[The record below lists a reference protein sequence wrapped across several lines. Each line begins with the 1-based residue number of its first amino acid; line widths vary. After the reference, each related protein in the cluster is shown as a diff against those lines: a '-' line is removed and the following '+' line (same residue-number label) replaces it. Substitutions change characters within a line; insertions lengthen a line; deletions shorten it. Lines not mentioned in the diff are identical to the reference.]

1 LFVKGQLTMKKNKIK
16 KDMNLNFDEKVSVQ
30 EVENNLGIY
39 FGEMPSSK
47 DINKYVRQYDSL
59 AVNVKWYYPK
69 FNNKLISNKELFEE
83 VSQTI
88 ISVFWYKANQ
98 IAINYGYT
106 ACLPTGR
113 SDGWAEPLIK
123 SKNTNKLNP
132 IVYEGK
138 ENKTLEY
145 LIQLKIFF
153 MFANDIENLFK
164 LIDKEIQTVTNM
176 EEFIV
181 LQNKI
186 YDL

>member
-1 LFVKGQLTMKKNKIK
+1 MKKNKIK
-16 KDMNLNFDEKVSVQ
+16 KDMNLNFDAKVSVQ

-39 FGEMPSSK
+39 FGEIPS
-47 DINKYVRQYDSL
+47 DIDVKKYVRQDNSL
-59 AVNVKWYYPK
+59 AINVKWYHPK

-113 SDGWAEPLIK
+113 SDGWAEPLVK

-132 IVYEGK
+132 IVYEGR

-164 LIDKEIQTVTNM
+164 LIDKEIQAVTNM
-176 EEFIV
+176 EEFVV
-181 LQNKI
+181 LQNRI

>member
-1 LFVKGQLTMKKNKIK
+1 V
-16 KDMNLNFDEKVSVQ
+16 
-30 EVENNLGIY
+30 
-39 FGEMPSSK
+39 
-47 DINKYVRQYDSL
+47 
-59 AVNVKWYYPK
+59 
-69 FNNKLISNKELFEE
+69 
-83 VSQTI
+83 
-88 ISVFWYKANQ
+88 
-98 IAINYGYT
+98 
-106 ACLPTGR
+106 
-113 SDGWAEPLIK
+113 K
-123 SKNTNKLNP
+123 SKNTNILNP
-132 IVYEGK
+132 IVYWGE

>member
-1 LFVKGQLTMKKNKIK
+1 MKKNKIK

-59 AVNVKWYYPK
+59 AVNVKWYRPK

-113 SDGWAEPLIK
+113 SDGWAEPLVK

-132 IVYEGK
+132 IVYEGR

-145 LIQLKIFF
+145 LIKLKIFF

-164 LIDKEIQTVTNM
+164 LIDKEIQAVTNM
-176 EEFIV
+176 EEFVV

>member
-1 LFVKGQLTMKKNKIK
+1 MKKNKIQ
-16 KDMNLNFDEKVSVQ
+16 KDMNLNFNEKVSVQ

-39 FGEMPSSK
+39 FGEIPS
-47 DINKYVRQYDSL
+47 DIDVKKYVRQDNSL
-59 AVNVKWYYPK
+59 AINVKWYHPK

-106 ACLPTGR
+106 TCLPTGR
-113 SDGWAEPLIK
+113 SDGWAEPLVE
-123 SKNTNKLNP
+123 SKNTNILNP
-132 IVYEGK
+132 IVYWGK

-145 LIQLKIFF
+145 LIQLKIFS

-164 LIDKEIQTVTNM
+164 LIDKEIQAVTNM
-176 EEFIV
+176 KKFVV